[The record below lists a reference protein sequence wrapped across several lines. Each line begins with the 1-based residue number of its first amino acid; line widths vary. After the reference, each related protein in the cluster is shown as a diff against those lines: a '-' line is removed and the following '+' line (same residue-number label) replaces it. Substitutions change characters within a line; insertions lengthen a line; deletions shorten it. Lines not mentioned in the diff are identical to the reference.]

1 MLDGKRAYICSPLS
15 ATTKEV
21 RQQNMEKAKF
31 YLMQIKRLYHCRTFA
46 SHAHLPLML
55 DDEIPEELKTI
66 IDQKKTGEF
75 KLTYA
80 DQDELYIVV
89 GYGKQLTGGY
99 SIQFPDVYLTA
110 ALQLL
115 DKIL

>member
-46 SHAHLPLML
+46 SHAHLPLM
-55 DDEIPEELKTI
+55 DYENAVMWCIS
-66 IDQKKTGEF
+66 
-75 KLTYA
+75 
-80 DQDELYIVV
+80 
-89 GYGKQLTGGY
+89 QLR
-99 SIQFPDVYLTA
+99 
-110 ALQLL
+110 
-115 DKIL
+115 KILRNNPKRMPYIETVWGMGYKFNSGI

>member
-55 DDEIPEELKTI
+55 SLIHISEPTR
-66 IDQKKTGEF
+66 
-75 KLTYA
+75 
-80 DQDELYIVV
+80 
-89 GYGKQLTGGY
+89 
-99 SIQFPDVYLTA
+99 P
-110 ALQLL
+110 
-115 DKIL
+115 